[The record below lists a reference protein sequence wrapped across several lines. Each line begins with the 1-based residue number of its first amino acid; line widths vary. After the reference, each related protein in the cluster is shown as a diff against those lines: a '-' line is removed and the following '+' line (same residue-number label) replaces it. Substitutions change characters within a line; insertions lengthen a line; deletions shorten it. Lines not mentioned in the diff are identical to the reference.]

1 MAHVVTSK
9 CVGCKFTD
17 CVLVC
22 PVACFYELEGQLV
35 IHPEE
40 CIDCMACVD
49 ECPVHAIYAEG
60 DVPPEFQSDIE
71 FNATEARRVQESGQG
86 AIETKK
92 DPLPTA
98 AQRKAELGY

>member
-1 MAHVVTSK
+1 M
-9 CVGCKFTD
+9 
-17 CVLVC
+17 
-22 PVACFYELEGQLV
+22 ACFYELDNQLV

-49 ECPVHAIYAEG
+49 ECPVHAIYAGE
-60 DVPPEFQSDIE
+60 DVPAEFEADTE
-71 FNATEARRVQESGQG
+71 VNAVEARRVQESGQG

-98 AQRKAELGY
+98 EARKAELGY